1 MFSCDVKI
9 PVLIRDNLGE
19 PWMSYTFSEVM
30 SLRGGIKAAK
40 GRVLIGGL
48 GMGWMLRRV
57 LDKPG
62 VGAVAVVESDKTILD
77 FFGKPFKEA
86 YGTRVTL
93 VHGDAFQYAEQY
105 GALYDRILTD
115 VWSSYGN
122 QNDNRWLR
130 LKSLYA
136 LSSTKLWQWA

>member
-1 MFSCDVKI
+1 M
-9 PVLIRDNLGE
+9 
-19 PWMSYTFSEVM
+19 
-30 SLRGGIKAAK
+30 
-40 GRVLIGGL
+40 
-48 GMGWMLRRV
+48 
-57 LDKPG
+57 
-62 VGAVAVVESDKTILD
+62 
-77 FFGKPFKEA
+77 
-86 YGTRVTL
+86 
-93 VHGDAFQYAEQY
+93 HGDAFQYAEQY